1 MIVRMAR
8 VEAAFQELRGTLVL
22 AICNF
27 LHTGFEVLWM
37 FPERPVDTD
46 FAWQVTTF
54 QHGTESAW
62 LVVTD
67 FWKVDPA
74 Q

>member
-1 MIVRMAR
+1 MAR

-46 FAWQVTTF
+46 FAGQVTTF
-54 QHGTESAW
+54 QHGTESA
-62 LVVTD
+62 
-67 FWKVDPA
+67 
-74 Q
+74 